1 MLKYRIKMDLREVG
15 WGGMEWIDLAR
26 DRDQWRALVNT
37 DLAILV
43 GVCGL
48 LLMAGTVRCVVLM
61 TDPFMTRLVAISG
74 QGHACVVYNDRS
86 VIRRMILESDPT
98 LVREV
103 KPADLTAVA
112 KACRKESVSHRQ
124 GQRGFIYPDTK
135 WCGPGN
141 VALDYDDLGAY
152 TEEDKCCRD
161 HDHCPDQLEP
171 GQCLYGLCNNSP
183 FTRLVFVLPSSL
195 LYGAD
200 IVPPDYLD
208 VEVLYIVQ
216 ALRMAAVLFSLKSFI
231 QLFVAEWSHCDCD
244 ARFRRCLQSLNTD
257 TSNTL
262 GALFFNV
269 AQVTCFT
276 ESRPCPQLI
285 ENCLLKEVIEGK
297 IEGRIEVT
305 RRRGRRRKKMLDD
318 LGDRRGYC
326 HLKEKAL
333 DRIKWRNCFG
343 RDCGPVV

>member
-1 MLKYRIKMDLREVG
+1 MK
-15 WGGMEWIDLAR
+15 
-26 DRDQWRALVNT
+26 

-183 FTRLVFVLPSSL
+183 FTR
-195 LYGAD
+195 
-200 IVPPDYLD
+200 
-208 VEVLYIVQ
+208 
-216 ALRMAAVLFSLKSFI
+216 
-231 QLFVAEWSHCDCD
+231 SHCDCD

-285 ENCLLKEVIEGK
+285 EQ
-297 IEGRIEVT
+297 
-305 RRRGRRRKKMLDD
+305 DD
-318 LGDRRGYC
+318 LEVMGNSLCQQMEFRPS
-326 HLKEKAL
+326 
-333 DRIKWRNCFG
+333 
-343 RDCGPVV
+343 GPFSPLTPYY